1 MPWKRPS
8 FSWCIWLW
16 TVGHPCNR
24 PQYSLVYVNKM
35 VVFMVALWSLGC
47 FWQGRWEALR
57 ESWGEAVLYL
67 SFHKGYRDR

>member
-1 MPWKRPS
+1 
-8 FSWCIWLW
+8 
-16 TVGHPCNR
+16 
-24 PQYSLVYVNKM
+24 M